1 MNFIHPKPEFSTPI
15 EEAIF
20 AAKVY
25 GYTEEGELADFLYG
39 AYFADYVEFVTGG
52 ELPDDY
58 IGDCHLCYSTSYG
71 EGLYFRQ
78 AISIFAE
85 LKDVQEQLD
94 ESYSSEK
101 YSVYQE
107 FVELVRYFR
116 GLENLTIKE
125 EANGCYQA

>member
-39 AYFADYVEFVTGG
+39 AYFADYVEFVTCG

-58 IGDCHLCYSTSYG
+58 PGNCHLCYSDSYAD
-71 EGLYFRQ
+71 GLYFRQ
-78 AISIFAE
+78 AISAFAKQE
-85 LKDVQEQLD
+85 DVQEQLD
-94 ESYSSEK
+94 ESLLSDKHSA
-101 YSVYQE
+101 YQE
-107 FVELVRYFR
+107 FVELIRYFR